1 MKNFRHSY
9 SARNWA
15 HSPQLEEKTSWNI
28 LAEHT
33 GYLFSQE
40 RSHLGNGAKLGL
52 SMKATLNP
60 T

>member
-1 MKNFRHSY
+1 MENSRHSY

-15 HSPQLEEKTSWNI
+15 HSTQLEEETSWDI

-33 GYLFSQE
+33 GYSFSQE
-40 RSHLGNGAKLGL
+40 GPHLGNGAKLGL